1 MSSVALPIPLTS
13 PVADA
18 ADRWRRRFLVLY
30 VGLLPFMV
38 VTDLPW
44 LGHKVQLTEVAFLG
58 LLVVCGLRIASGAA
72 RAALPPF
79 ATALIAWLLVAT
91 LSALGALHPREA
103 VVEVAAWAYLAVLC
117 VVLAIS
123 IRSWDDWHLAVATW
137 ITVSAFTAAL
147 VVAGWLCG
155 TLWGLA
161 TPFAIRVDPLSVIR
175 SPFWVGIGFMWA
187 SKTPNMVIG
196 YLLAGSLLALGMRWT
211 ARSSRG
217 RWLASAAVAVH
228 AVAVGVTISRVAIA
242 VGFALL
248 IFLLRFRSYGAEILR
263 WVLLIAWLGLVV
275 TVEVVSYVQ
284 PAAITIARHDLEEPA
299 AAAYRKQYF
308 WHLRADAPVHR
319 LEIGAVYAP
328 FARTMLSLAALD
340 FWRERPWL
348 GIGPGGFARELARRQ
363 AQDGERWRGLLVLK
377 PWDPHSTY
385 LGALAETGTLGTVAL
400 LAVFAT
406 IVRKAIA
413 AVRLNAAPARAPVLW
428 AVLAALAGYLVGAFD
443 DDLVTKRWFWVM
455 AALAVSARMLARR
468 DRAAEQT

>member
-1 MSSVALPIPLTS
+1 MSSVALPIHLTS

-18 ADRWRRRFLVLY
+18 ADRWRRRLLVLY

-58 LLVVCGLRIASGAA
+58 LLVVWGRRIASGAA
-72 RAALPPF
+72 TAVRPPV
-79 ATALIAWLLVAT
+79 TTGLIAWLVIAS
-91 LSALGALHPREA
+91 LSALRALHPRDA
-103 VVEVAAWAYLAVLC
+103 VLEVAAWVYLAALC
-117 VVLAIS
+117 VVLATS
-123 IRSWDDWHLAVATW
+123 IRSWDDWRLVVAAW
-137 ITVSAFTAAL
+137 LIASALTAAL
-147 VVAGWLCG
+147 AVAGWLGG
-155 TLWGLA
+155 TRWDLA

-175 SPFWVGIGFMWA
+175 TPFWVGIGFMWA

-196 YLLAGSLLALGMRWT
+196 YLLAGSLLALGMLWS
-211 ARSSRG
+211 ARTRRA
-217 RWLASAAVAVH
+217 RWLAAAAVAIH
-228 AVAVGVTISRVAIA
+228 ALAVGVTVSRVAIA

-263 WVLLIAWLGLVV
+263 WVLLVAWLAFVA
-275 TVEVVSYVQ
+275 TVELVSYVQ
-284 PAAITIARHDLEEPA
+284 PAAITISRHDLEEPA

-319 LEIGAVYAP
+319 LEVATVYAP

-348 GIGPGGFARELARRQ
+348 GIGPGGFARELQRRQ

-385 LGALAETGTLGTVAL
+385 LGALAETGTLGLVAL
-400 LAVFAT
+400 LAVFAM
-406 IVRKAIA
+406 IVRQAIV
-413 AVRLNAAPARAPVLW
+413 AVRLNTDPTRAALLW
-428 AVLAALAGYLVGAFD
+428 AVLAALAGYLVAAFD

-455 AALAVSARMLARR
+455 AALAVSACMLVRR
-468 DRAAEQT
+468 DRAAART